1 VIRLAASTTPQ
12 SPTGVIAG
20 QVLQLARRSAGLS
33 QEALAELLDV
43 SLDTIQGWE
52 SGRRR
57 LPAIRIEA
65 LVDVRHELA
74 AAGAD
79 HQVVAALE
87 PALDADW
94 LIGRTLEARGRAHP
108 LAVLVTTRQVHD
120 LLVWALT
127 GHRPSWLLG
136 NHAGAGN
143 GRPGLGAPER
153 RAMFA
158 RLRELAEGA
167 DGRRQEGT
175 QLRRQA
181 TFLAAYDPTP
191 DTDAWLAALPAANP
205 QPGEWSPEWV
215 AARSR
220 AVTEAAR
227 GNPDRLRWFID
238 RRLAGND
245 RLELA
250 QLAWNAHYYG
260 ELDRRQ
266 TSEVFMVGDLPAW
279 RGDRLLGWLAG
290 RLDPSCGYVDLIA
303 HELWALLASRHYLA
317 TDPAAAG
324 LRNRVEVLAGSEVLS
339 DRSRR
344 ELGEVAYL
352 LRALNPKGDR

>member
-1 VIRLAASTTPQ
+1 
-12 SPTGVIAG
+12 
-20 QVLQLARRSAGLS
+20 
-33 QEALAELLDV
+33 
-43 SLDTIQGWE
+43 
-52 SGRRR
+52 
-57 LPAIRIEA
+57 
-65 LVDVRHELA
+65 
-74 AAGAD
+74 
-79 HQVVAALE
+79 
-87 PALDADW
+87 
-94 LIGRTLEARGRAHP
+94 
-108 LAVLVTTRQVHD
+108 
-120 LLVWALT
+120 
-127 GHRPSWLLG
+127 
-136 NHAGAGN
+136 
-143 GRPGLGAPER
+143 
-153 RAMFA
+153 MFA

-181 TFLAAYDPTP
+181 TFLAAYDPAP

-260 ELDRRQ
+260 ELDSRQ

-290 RLDPSCGYVDLIA
+290 RLDPSCGYADLIA

-324 LRNRVEVLAGSEVLS
+324 LPNRVEILAASEVLS

>member
-1 VIRLAASTTPQ
+1 
-12 SPTGVIAG
+12 
-20 QVLQLARRSAGLS
+20 
-33 QEALAELLDV
+33 
-43 SLDTIQGWE
+43 
-52 SGRRR
+52 
-57 LPAIRIEA
+57 
-65 LVDVRHELA
+65 VDMHHELA
-74 AAGAD
+74 AAGANR
-79 HQVVAALE
+79 QTIAALE
-87 PALDADW
+87 PALTADW
-94 LIGRTLEARGRAHP
+94 LIGRTLKANDRTHP

-120 LLVWALT
+120 LLVWGLT
-127 GHRPSWLLG
+127 GQRPSWLPNNG
-136 NHAGAGN
+136 AGASN
-143 GRPGLGAPER
+143 DRPGLGAPER
-153 RAMFA
+153 QAVFA

-167 DGRRQEGT
+167 NGRQQEGA

-181 TFLAAYDPTP
+181 TFLAAYDPAA
-191 DTDAWLAALPAANP
+191 DTGSWLAHLPAANP
-205 QPGEWSPEWV
+205 PPGEWSPEWA

-260 ELDRRQ
+260 ELDSRQ
-266 TSEVFMVGDLPAW
+266 TSEAFMVGELPTW
-279 RGDRLLGWLAG
+279 RGDRLLRWLAG
-290 RLDPSCGYVDLIA
+290 RLDPTCGYVDLIA

-324 LRNRVEVLAGSEVLS
+324 LINRVEVLAGTDVLS